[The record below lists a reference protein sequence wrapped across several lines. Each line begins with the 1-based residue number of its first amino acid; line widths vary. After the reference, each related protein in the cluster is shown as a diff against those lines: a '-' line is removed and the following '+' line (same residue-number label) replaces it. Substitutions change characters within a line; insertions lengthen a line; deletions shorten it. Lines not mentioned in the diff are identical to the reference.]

1 MQHKSIKEITVKEL
15 VEEVDINRS
24 TFYLHYTDIYNMLET
39 IENDLQEEILKIIQE
54 HPVSPFNEASFP
66 FIEDIFLILW
76 ENKDICSAL
85 LGPNGDMSFVSRIE
99 SIISEHS
106 LKVLKATFPENMD
119 SLKYSY
125 SFCLT
130 GCIGLDRNLAGLR
143 HRRIPQHMADLTFR
157 LDHERPERHL
167 PQTITRR
174 SLPQALSDCTGK
186 TNNFSAQQ
194 KPACRPPYESPCS
207 PNCII
212 HPYRI
217 RQAGPVSS
225 FKHRKNHQLLAV
237 LPNQSSLSAT

>member
-39 IENDLQEEILKIIQE
+39 IENDLQDEILKIIQE

-130 GCIGLDRNLAGLR
+130 GCIGLIKTWLDSDTGES
-143 HRRIPQHMADLTFR
+143 PQHMADLTFR
-157 LDHERPERHL
+157 L
-167 PQTITRR
+167 IMN
-174 SLPQALSDCTGK
+174 ALKDIYP
-186 TNNFSAQQ
+186 
-194 KPACRPPYESPCS
+194 KP
-207 PNCII
+207 
-212 HPYRI
+212 
-217 RQAGPVSS
+217 
-225 FKHRKNHQLLAV
+225 
-237 LPNQSSLSAT
+237 

>member
-1 MQHKSIKEITVKEL
+1 MPKKPDRRIRKTKSQLRAGLSKLMQHKSIKEITVKEL

-76 ENKDICSAL
+76 ENKDI
-85 LGPNGDMSFVSRIE
+85 IE

-130 GCIGLDRNLAGLR
+130 GCIGLIKTWLDSDTGES
-143 HRRIPQHMADLTFR
+143 PQHMADLTFR
-157 LDHERPERHL
+157 L
-167 PQTITRR
+167 IMN
-174 SLPQALSDCTGK
+174 ALKDIYP
-186 TNNFSAQQ
+186 
-194 KPACRPPYESPCS
+194 KP
-207 PNCII
+207 
-212 HPYRI
+212 
-217 RQAGPVSS
+217 
-225 FKHRKNHQLLAV
+225 
-237 LPNQSSLSAT
+237 

>member
-1 MQHKSIKEITVKEL
+1 MPKKPDRRIRKTKSQLRAGLSKLMQHKSIKEITVKEL

-130 GCIGLDRNLAGLR
+130 GCIGLIKTWLDSDTGES
-143 HRRIPQHMADLTFR
+143 PQHMADLTFR
-157 LDHERPERHL
+157 L
-167 PQTITRR
+167 IIN
-174 SLPQALSDCTGK
+174 ALKDIYP
-186 TNNFSAQQ
+186 
-194 KPACRPPYESPCS
+194 KP
-207 PNCII
+207 
-212 HPYRI
+212 
-217 RQAGPVSS
+217 
-225 FKHRKNHQLLAV
+225 
-237 LPNQSSLSAT
+237 